1 MPGHP
6 ATPAD
11 VHRPTLSRK
20 AAGLFH
26 SRGMRVVLI
35 AVGLLVVWLIAL
47 ALDIIHYAT
56 VRDDGPADAA
66 IVLGAAVWDGEPSP
80 VFEERIKHA
89 IDLYQQG
96 RVKALI
102 FTGGMGEG
110 ERLAESIAASVYAI
124 KHGVTPGDVFCETA
138 SHFTHENLLGAKAIV
153 EQQRFDR
160 VLIVSDPLHMRR
172 ALTMARDFGL
182 NAYSSPTPTS
192 RYISLASQLDFLWG
206 EVRYYATYLVRRP
219 WLSKEANYAAV
230 QPCIDQ

>member
-1 MPGHP
+1 M
-6 ATPAD
+6 
-11 VHRPTLSRK
+11 
-20 AAGLFH
+20 
-26 SRGMRVVLI
+26 I
-35 AVGLLVVWLIAL
+35 AVGLLVLWLIAL
-47 ALDIIHYAT
+47 ALDIVIYST

-66 IVLGAAVWDGEPSP
+66 IVLGAAVWDDQPSP

-102 FTGGMGEG
+102 FTGGVGDGDEM
-110 ERLAESIAASVYAI
+110 AESIAASVYAI
-124 KHGVTPGDVFCETA
+124 KHGVTPADVFCETA
-138 SHFTHENLLGAKAIV
+138 SHFTHENLLGAKAII
-153 EQQRFDR
+153 ERRQFDR

-172 ALTMARDFGL
+172 ALTMAHDFGL
-182 NAYSSPTPTS
+182 NAYSSPTLTS
-192 RYISLASQLDFLWG
+192 RYISLGSQLDFLWG

>member
-1 MPGHP
+1 
-6 ATPAD
+6 
-11 VHRPTLSRK
+11 
-20 AAGLFH
+20 
-26 SRGMRVVLI
+26 MRLVLI
-35 AVGLLVVWLIAL
+35 AVGLLLLWLIVL
-47 ALDIIHYAT
+47 ALDIVTYSF

-66 IVLGAAVWDGEPSP
+66 IVLGAAVWDTAPSP

-102 FTGGMGEG
+102 FTGGKENG
-110 ERLAESIAASVYAI
+110 ERVAESVAASVYAI
-124 KHGVTPGDVFCETA
+124 KHGVNGGNVFCETA

-153 EQQRFDR
+153 ERQHFDR

-172 ALTMARDFGL
+172 ALTMAHDLGL
-182 NAYSSPTPTS
+182 NAYSSPTSTS
-192 RYISLASQLDFLWG
+192 RYISLGRQLDFLWG

-219 WLSKEANYAAV
+219 GLSIEANYAAV